1 MPTSKE
7 ADTSGSVTY
16 VLPPLLAQHVLSVG
30 AMFAASPP
38 APQRAGS
45 CAEQTPRTLNS
56 C

>member
-1 MPTSKE
+1 MPASKE

-16 VLPPLLAQHVLSVG
+16 VLPPLLAQHVLSVSARG
-30 AMFAASPP
+30 KPS

>member
-30 AMFAASPP
+30 NDRGKPP